1 MQKYIK
7 AIKENVCSICVDSN
21 EKGNC
26 TLSGKEI
33 CAVQKYLPQ
42 IVDIIHNSDTDDIQ
56 IYKEKVNETICRN
69 CKTQDEGGYCYLRED
84 VNCSVDRYFR
94 FIVETIQNVDE
105 GII

>member
-7 AIKENVCSICVDSN
+7 AIKDNVCAICVDSN

-26 TLSGKEI
+26 TLSSKET
-33 CAVQKYLPQ
+33 CAVQLYLPQ
-42 IVDIIHNSDTDDIQ
+42 VVDIIHNSGTDDIQ
-56 IYKEKVNETICRN
+56 IYKEKVHETICSK
-69 CKTQDEGGYCYLRED
+69 CKTEDKDGVCYLRED
-84 VNCSVDRYFR
+84 VNCSLDRYFR